1 MDFFFLMIQRPPR
14 STRTDTLFPYTTLFR
29 SLLERLDDVALLQ
42 VLEVAEADAALEAG
56 VDLAHVVLEATQRV
70 DGALPDDRALP
81 QEADLGVP
89 GDGAVEHHA
98 AGDATDA
105 GHGEDL
111 SHLGLAGDH
120 LFVLGGE
127 HAHEGALDVLEA
139 RVDDLVGPDRDLIGL
154 RPPPGQTV
162 RASGGAKGCTYE

>member
-1 MDFFFLMIQRPPR
+1 MHRPPPR

-29 SLLERLDDVALLQ
+29 SDDALLQ
-42 VLEVAEADAALEAG
+42 VLEVAEDDAALEAG

-105 GHGEDL
+105 GQIGR
-111 SHLGLAGDH
+111 
-120 LFVLGGE
+120 
-127 HAHEGALDVLEA
+127 AHV
-139 RVDDLVGPDRDLIGL
+139 
-154 RPPPGQTV
+154 
-162 RASGGAKGCTYE
+162 